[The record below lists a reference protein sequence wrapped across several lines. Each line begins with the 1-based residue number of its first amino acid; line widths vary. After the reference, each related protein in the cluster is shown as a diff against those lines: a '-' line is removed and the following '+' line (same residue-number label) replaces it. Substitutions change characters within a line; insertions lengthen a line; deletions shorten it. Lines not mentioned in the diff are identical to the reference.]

1 MTNVKCV
8 KIVKFIS
15 KEKQNRK
22 CENALQSNCTNN
34 GATNGLKQKKGK
46 KHVKQFYMVK

>member
-1 MTNVKCV
+1 MLNVWKLLSLFQKKNKTENVKML
-8 KIVKFIS
+8 
-15 KEKQNRK
+15 
-22 CENALQSNCTNN
+22 LQSNCINN